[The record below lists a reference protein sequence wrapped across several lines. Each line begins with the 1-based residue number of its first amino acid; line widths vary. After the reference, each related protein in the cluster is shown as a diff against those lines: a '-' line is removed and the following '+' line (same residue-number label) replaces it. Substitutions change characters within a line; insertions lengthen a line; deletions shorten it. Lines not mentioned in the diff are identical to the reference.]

1 MAEDTTTTTEVND
14 QDTNKTTETEVKTL
28 TMTQEELD
36 KVIQKRL
43 DRALKKA
50 DEEKAE
56 AEKLAKMSA
65 EERAKAEFANEK
77 SKFEEERLLHQRE
90 KLELQTVKELA
101 TKGLPTEFSKLI
113 LSDSAESTMANLK
126 EFEGQ
131 WQTALDKAVT
141 EKLKG
146 KTPSG
151 GGGSGSSE
159 IDTLEIERQ
168 AALKNGN
175 MPMAIAIKNKIVALQ
190 NKK

>member
-1 MAEDTTTTTEVND
+1 MAEDTTTTTDVEETTTT
-14 QDTNKTTETEVKTL
+14 DTKETEVKTL

-77 SKFEEERLLHQRE
+77 LKFEEERLLHQRE

-101 TKGLPTEFSKLI
+101 TKNLPTEFSKFI
-113 LSDSAESTMANLK
+113 LSDSADSTMANLK
-126 EFEGQ
+126 EFEAQ
-131 WQTALDKAVT
+131 WLSALEKAVN
-141 EKLKG
+141 ERLKG
-146 KTPSG
+146 TTPKSG
-151 GGGSGSSE
+151 GSDQKGITKDMFDKMGYSE
-159 IDTLEIERQ
+159 RVKLATDQPELYKELT
-168 AALKNGN
+168 
-175 MPMAIAIKNKIVALQ
+175 
-190 NKK
+190 KK